1 MHRNLFS
8 TLCIA
13 VLAVMTVLTLNAQSD
28 RGSITGL
35 VSDSSGAVVA
45 RATVLVTNTAT
56 NTSREALTSE
66 TGKYVFQELPAAV
79 YSLAIKQAGF
89 RTYRQDGITVGVS
102 QAVTQDVIL
111 QVGEVTETVEVHA
124 DASMLKTESAEISTS
139 VTPEKLS
146 ELPIDFSGA
155 MRNPMSFLRLVPGA
169 SVSRDQSWPVTS
181 QNGLQS
187 FAEEIR
193 IDGASSTNPTPGVFN
208 EAQPSV
214 DAIQEINVQTAN
226 FNAEYGQAGGAIMN
240 FTLKSGTNQLH
251 GSGYEYLRNEF
262 FNAKNKDLP
271 ETDPKTKLRRHE
283 FGGTV
288 GGPFV
293 IPKLYNGH
301 NKTFWFSSYEQFYT
315 RDNQKGYWSV
325 PRDEW
330 RNGDLS
336 SLLLPNVLGTD
347 ILGRPI
353 HQGQIYDPD
362 TTHTVVVNGQSYVV
376 RDPFPSMS
384 VIGPTGK
391 PNSTKAPSIASIEA
405 PSSSS
410 LPASF
415 MYADSVRVV

>member
-1 MHRNLFS
+1 MKS
-8 TLCIA
+8 TKSRRPFFWLGTL
-13 VLAVMTVLTLNAQSD
+13 VLVLSLNTVLLAQSD

-35 VSDSSGAVVA
+35 VTDSTGAVVA
-45 RATVLVTNTAT
+45 RATVIVTNAAT
-56 NTSREALTSE
+56 NTFRETVTSE
-66 TGKYVFQELPAAV
+66 AGKYVFHELPAAM
-79 YSLAIKQAGF
+79 YGLSIKQPGF

-102 QAVTQDVIL
+102 QAITQDVML

-251 GSGYEYLRNEF
+251 GTAYEYLRNEF

-283 FGGTV
+283 FGATV
-288 GGPFV
+288 GGPLI
-293 IPKLYNGH
+293 IPKVYNGR
-301 NKTFWFSSYEQFYT
+301 NKTFWFTSYEQFYT
-315 RDNQKGYWSV
+315 RDNQKG
-325 PRDEW
+325 
-330 RNGDLS
+330 
-336 SLLLPNVLGTD
+336 
-347 ILGRPI
+347 
-353 HQGQIYDPD
+353 
-362 TTHTVVVNGQSYVV
+362 
-376 RDPFPSMS
+376 
-384 VIGPTGK
+384 
-391 PNSTKAPSIASIEA
+391 
-405 PSSSS
+405 
-410 LPASF
+410 
-415 MYADSVRVV
+415 

>member
-155 MRNPMSFLRLVPGA
+155 MRNPMSFLRLV
-169 SVSRDQSWPVTS
+169 Q
-181 QNGLQS
+181 
-187 FAEEIR
+187 I
-193 IDGASSTNPTPGVFN
+193 
-208 EAQPSV
+208 
-214 DAIQEINVQTAN
+214 
-226 FNAEYGQAGGAIMN
+226 
-240 FTLKSGTNQLH
+240 
-251 GSGYEYLRNEF
+251 
-262 FNAKNKDLP
+262 
-271 ETDPKTKLRRHE
+271 
-283 FGGTV
+283 
-288 GGPFV
+288 
-293 IPKLYNGH
+293 
-301 NKTFWFSSYEQFYT
+301 
-315 RDNQKGYWSV
+315 
-325 PRDEW
+325 
-330 RNGDLS
+330 
-336 SLLLPNVLGTD
+336 
-347 ILGRPI
+347 GRA
-353 HQGQIYDPD
+353 H
-362 TTHTVVVNGQSYVV
+362 V
-376 RDPFPSMS
+376 
-384 VIGPTGK
+384 
-391 PNSTKAPSIASIEA
+391 
-405 PSSSS
+405 
-410 LPASF
+410 
-415 MYADSVRVV
+415 